1 MIQRT
6 TVPVIAELMVSR
18 VTPSL
23 YEYVVRVGSEGVLV
37 AQAGFASVA
46 GALSDAAEE
55 AAEMIGLEVSY
66 AGIVAGTYL
75 PAQIS
80 QDCEAVANL
89 CVENAQ
95 RFVNQETA

>member
-1 MIQRT
+1 MIQQA
-6 TVPVIAELMVSR
+6 TVPVIAELVVLR

-23 YEYVVRVGSEGVLV
+23 YEYVVQVGSEVLV
-37 AQAGFASVA
+37 AEAGFASVA
-46 GALSDAAEE
+46 GALSDAAEQ
-55 AAEMIGLEVSY
+55 AAGLIGLEVSY
-66 AGIVAGTYL
+66 TGIVVGTYS